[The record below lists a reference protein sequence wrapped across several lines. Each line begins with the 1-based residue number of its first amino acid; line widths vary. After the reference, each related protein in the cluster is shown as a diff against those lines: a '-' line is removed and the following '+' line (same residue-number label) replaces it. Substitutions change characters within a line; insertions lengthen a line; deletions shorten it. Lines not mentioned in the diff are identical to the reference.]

1 MVAKAAYVET
11 LAAQKLRA
19 AEIAMREAATAM
31 NYVGTEEATM
41 HAKELLGAVKMMRRW
56 ELSLR
61 RLVAEGD
68 KTEDQPT

>member
-31 NYVGTEEATM
+31 LDVYLAEAAQ
-41 HAKELLGAVKMMRRW
+41 HAKELMGAAKMVRRW
-56 ELSLR
+56 ELALR
-61 RLVAEGD
+61 RIAKAEAG
-68 KTEDQPT
+68 TP